1 MHICQEIISYFS
13 YLGYYMYSKTAG
25 LSLVLLIFVENINKI
40 YCQQAVITVNGQ
52 ERHVLC

>member
-1 MHICQEIISYFS
+1 
-13 YLGYYMYSKTAG
+13 MYSKTAG